1 MIDDDTAGGVN
12 RRPLEELER
21 DIWHGGRQVAVV
33 SEAVEHQPDVDV
45 GVIAVVRSTADRRYT
60 AAG

>member
-1 MIDDDTAGGVN
+1 MIDDFFAGDVN
-12 RRPLEELER
+12 RRRLEELER
-21 DIWHGGRQVAVV
+21 DIRHGGRQVAVV
-33 SEAVEHQPDVDV
+33 SESVEHQTDVDV

>member
-1 MIDDDTAGGVN
+1 MIDDDTAGDVN

-21 DIWHGGRQVAVV
+21 DIRHGGRQVAVV
-33 SEAVEHQPDVDV
+33 SEAVKHQTDVDV
-45 GVIAVVRSTADRRYT
+45 GVIAVVRSTADRRCT